1 MAWKGANLSQGIWWN
16 SFDGVNWTDQDR
28 VPGVGT
34 SVGPSLAV
42 FDGRLYMVWE
52 GANRDRDIYWS
63 YRVPGAWI
71 PQHTVGGART
81 TGRPALAASHRRL
94 YLAWKGLH
102 SCWNGCADLFVRNA
116 YGIDWASSR

>member
-1 MAWKGANLSQGIWWN
+1 MAWKGAYSDYQ
-16 SFDGVNWTDQDR
+16 
-28 VPGVGT
+28 
-34 SVGPSLAV
+34 
-42 FDGRLYMVWE
+42 
-52 GANRDRDIYWS
+52 IYWS
-63 YRVPGAWI
+63 YRAPSGDWI
-71 PQHTVGGART
+71 PQDKVGGART